1 MPHKQIK
8 YKPIGMNR
16 DLSISAA
23 NPKYAHT
30 ITNMRIINN
39 EETGDLSLTNERG
52 TEFIT
57 SDSGIIL
64 GSVSTIDKQVLFC
77 TNPTQGYPD
86 SIYLFN
92 GTELTK
98 LYWGNLG
105 FSIDHPIEGLYSYD
119 NNLNEK
125 IYWTD
130 GLNQPRVINLKG
142 EIGLNIESNTQ
153 FDFVSPID
161 KPFVIDI
168 TKNYTGGTLSPGV
181 IQYVFTYI
189 GNHGQ
194 ESNIFHTTP
203 LWYVSH
209 NDRGASAEEVVPNSF
224 KIQIQNNS
232 LNKERV
238 AVYSIQRTSLNTTP
252 LIRRVGILDI
262 EAGEES
268 SIIDKGQ
275 GESLE
280 ASSLYYIGGENIICG
295 TLNQKDG
302 TLFLGD
308 ITLDQPFIEGINN
321 AQFREC
327 ADKINIS
334 YKQIK
339 ISNEDSVY
347 PYKNQLDDNSYGIK
361 TFKYLEYYRLGVQL
375 QHKTGKWSNP
385 IFITDYYITG
395 KIDDGN
401 NFYDN
406 TGKDTYIKVP
416 KLTLDLHET
425 EIINY
430 INNLLRQGYINIRPV
445 IVYPDLNDRESICQG
460 VLCPTVF
467 NLKERYD
474 GTTFS
479 QASWFFRPNIPT
491 DITTGEDDYVPFD
504 KSATDE
510 YTYSRSGLVANDDN
524 LLLPDTG
531 NIGQEWQRLR
541 GIINR
546 GAWAEFRHLSP
557 IPGNDKRNAEIQC
570 IFQPLQI
577 LKNSDTPS
585 SPDTKTIVDENSECY
600 YVDQSIVTMHSPD
613 IEFDQALQNID
624 LKDTKLRIVGLV
636 PITSNISDIDIK
648 TSSHT
653 GNVGSTRG
661 SGFYHTTFESTNDFQ
676 NIKAKW
682 EPHWGYRMMLS
693 GFFWYDYK
701 YVNTDSD
708 DIPQYGGYET
718 GKQYNIDS
726 DIEFPFAVYPWHRN
740 GSLNNMRTPING
752 FRSSMLKTK
761 RMSNLRYSYRTAY
774 FNENSIKSEGNW
786 SPNTAYPEFIF
797 TIPILQYDLSD
808 AQIFNSKENQILK
821 LNKQHDSLE
830 DIIYRGN
837 IDSVVVPSLQGEYRI
852 SDLPNNM
859 ISKYDKNIGY
869 PIIYG
874 DKLFESDNYNK
885 QDTFR
890 APYYYF
896 AYTDKDTHRIV
907 YASPNQ
913 LNTGIDPV
921 QLKYKSSPHLVL
933 PLKYH
938 GTGNMRILPT
948 IKEKANSGYQNIN
961 GYKKTVTTKEFWLW
975 DEKNKLNTDVIQ
987 MSILSMT
994 GDLLYPEQTLGY
1006 GWLWLGELYRENV
1019 EQRFGGTSPDAL
1031 ANNNWQVAG
1040 ETVSLQNISGEHVVL
1055 EWVEGDTFYQRYDC
1069 LKTYPYSSEDQN
1081 QNTEILSFM
1090 CETRINLDG
1099 RYDRNRGLDSNLTVS
1114 PTNFNLLNDA
1124 YSQSNNY
1131 FNYSILK
1138 KEQFDISRF
1147 PNQITWTKTKQQGQ
1161 EIDNWTNIT
1170 LASTIDLDGDK
1181 GKITSIQKLN
1191 NNIIVFQDKGV
1202 SQLLYNEK
1210 VHVNTQ
1216 DGVPI
1221 EIANSGKVD
1230 GYRVLSD
1237 IYGCAN
1243 KWSIQNTKKGLY
1255 FIDDYNKDIVFFN
1268 GQFKSLSREK
1278 GFNSWIS
1285 NYINSTSQAF
1295 TQTTPSEFGNIITH
1309 YDKVT
1314 DDIYFV
1320 TANEALNYS
1329 EVLDEFQ
1336 AFLSYG
1342 STCSLF
1348 NLKGQSYLVSNIY
1361 DFSENSY
1368 HYEIYEMY
1376 KGDYNYLLNTQC
1388 AYGIELLVNPEPT
1401 EDKVFNTI
1409 EFRAD
1414 SWERGNELSDNTFN
1428 RLDVETEHQ
1437 RGTSSLEYKKG
1448 YPSTLKRKFRIWRAN
1463 IPRDTSYT
1471 TLSSYPTSRNRIRN
1485 TWAKVG
1491 LWKFNSD
1498 KEKTV
1503 LHDIQV
1509 SYFV

>member
-1 MPHKQIK
+1 MPHKEIK

-39 EETGDLSLTNERG
+39 EETGDLSLTNEKG
-52 TEFIT
+52 TELIT
-57 SDSGIIL
+57 SDLGIII
-64 GSVSTIDKQVLFC
+64 GSISTIDKQVLFC
-77 TNPTQGYPD
+77 TNPAQEFPD
-86 SIYLFN
+86 YILLFD
-92 GTELTK
+92 GTKLTK

-130 GLNQPRVINLKG
+130 GLNQPRVLNLKRD
-142 EIGLNIESNTQ
+142 IDLNMTSCTQ
-153 FDFVSPID
+153 FDFVQPID

-181 IQYVFTYI
+181 IQYAFTYI

-232 LNKERV
+232 INKERV

-252 LIRRVGILDI
+252 LIRRVGMLDI
-262 EAGEES
+262 EAGEEN

-280 ASSLYYIGGENIICG
+280 ASSLYYIGGENIVCG

-302 TLFLGD
+302 TIFLGD

-321 AQFREC
+321 DYFREC

-425 EIINY
+425 EIIDY
-430 INNLLRQGYINIRPV
+430 INNLLSQGYINIRPV

-491 DITTGEDDYVPFD
+491 DITTGEQDYLSFD
-504 KSATDE
+504 AQRSNE

-524 LLLPDTG
+524 LLLPDT
-531 NIGQEWQRLR
+531 NNVGQEWQRLR

-570 IFQPLQI
+570 IFQPLET
-577 LKNSDTPS
+577 LKNTDGS
-585 SPDTKTIVDENSECY
+585 SSSTKTLVDENSECY

-624 LKDTKLRIVGLV
+624 LKGTKLRIVGLV

-661 SGFYHTTFESTNDFQ
+661 SGFYHTTFKSTNDFQ

-701 YVNTDSD
+701 YVKTDSD
-708 DIPQYGGYET
+708 GIPQYGGYKT
-718 GKQYNIDS
+718 GSQWDINS
-726 DIEFPFAVYPWHRN
+726 DTEFPFAVYPWHRN

-774 FNENSIKSEGNW
+774 FNESAIKSEGNW
-786 SPNTAYPEFIF
+786 SPNTGSPDLIYIKPL
-797 TIPILQYDLSD
+797 LQYDLSD
-808 AQIFNSKENQILK
+808 AQIFNSNENQILK

-837 IDSVVVPSLQGEYRI
+837 VDSVVVPSLQGEYRT

-859 ISKYDKNIGY
+859 ISKYSKKTGY

-874 DKLFESDNYNK
+874 DKLVDSVNYNK

-896 AYTDKDTHRIV
+896 AYTADNTHSV
-907 YASPNQ
+907 EYATPNEK
-913 LNTGIDPV
+913 NTGIDPV

-933 PLKYH
+933 PLKYDDR
-938 GTGNMRILPT
+938 GRMYILPT
-948 IKEKANSGYQNIN
+948 IKERVWKSDGTNRMWQNIN
-961 GYKKTVTTKEFWLW
+961 EYKKTVTTGEFWLW

-987 MSILSMT
+987 MSLLSMT
-994 GDLLYPEQTLGY
+994 GDLIYPEQTLGY

-1019 EQRFGGTSPDAL
+1019 EKRFGGTSPDAL

-1040 ETVSLQNISGEHVVL
+1040 ETVSLQNASGEHVII

-1069 LKTYPYSSEDQN
+1069 LKTYPYSNEDQN

-1090 CETRINLDG
+1090 CETRVNLDG

-1114 PTNFNLLNDA
+1114 PTNFNLMNDA

-1147 PNQITWTKTKQQGQ
+1147 PNQITWTKTKQYGQ

-1191 NNIIVFQDKGV
+1191 NSIIVFQDKGV

-1210 VHVNTQ
+1210 VQVNTQ

-1278 GFNSWIS
+1278 GFNSWIR
-1285 NYINSTSQAF
+1285 NYISNASQAF
-1295 TQTTPSEFGNIITH
+1295 AQATPSQFGNIITH

-1320 TANEALNYS
+1320 TDTEALNYS

-1342 STCSLF
+1342 GAYKLF
-1348 NLKGQSYLVSNIY
+1348 NLKG
-1361 DFSENSY
+1361 NSY
-1368 HYEIYEMY
+1368 IVKNNRNDYEYSIHQMY
-1376 KGDYNYLLNTQC
+1376 AGDYNNLLNVPC
-1388 AYGIELLVNPEPT
+1388 DYGIEILVNPEPT
-1401 EDKVFNTI
+1401 EDKVFNTL

-1414 SWERGNELSDNTFN
+1414 TWSAGNLTNNTFDY
-1428 RLDVETEHQ
+1428 LSAETEYQH
-1437 RGTSSLEYKKG
+1437 GTSILQNTQG
-1448 YPSTLKRKFRIWRAN
+1448 YPSNLKKKFRIWRAN
-1463 IPRDTSYT
+1463 IPRD
-1471 TLSSYPTSRNRIRN
+1471 SSNNRDRIRN
-1485 TWAKVG
+1485 TWAKIK
-1491 LWKFNSD
+1491 LHKYNFQ

-1509 SYFV
+1509 NYFV

>member
-16 DLSISAA
+16 DLSISVA

-39 EETGDLSLTNERG
+39 EETGDLSLTNEKG
-52 TEFIT
+52 TIMEEQEDGT
-57 SDSGIIL
+57 IL
-64 GSVSTIDKQVLFC
+64 GVVEAVDTVVFFIKNVY
-77 TNPTQGYPD
+77 TGKD
-86 SIYLFN
+86 SIKIYDGN
-92 GTELTK
+92 GINT
-98 LYWGNLG
+98 LYEGNLN
-105 FSIDHPIEGLYSYD
+105 FDIDHPIEGLYSYD

-153 FDFVSPID
+153 FDFVPPID

-262 EAGEES
+262 EAGEGS

-280 ASSLYYIGGENIICG
+280 ASSLYYIGGENIVCG

-321 AQFREC
+321 DYFREC

-416 KLTLDLHET
+416 KITLDLHET
-425 EIINY
+425 KIIDY
-430 INNLLRQGYINIRPV
+430 INNLLSQGYINIRPV

-491 DITTGEDDYVPFD
+491 DITTGEQDYLSFD
-504 KSATDE
+504 AQRSNE

-570 IFQPLQI
+570 IFQPLET
-577 LKNSDTPS
+577 LKNTDGS
-585 SPDTKTIVDENSECY
+585 SSSSKTLVDENSECY

-624 LKDTKLRIVGLV
+624 LKGTKLRIVGLV

-661 SGFYHTTFESTNDFQ
+661 SGFYHTTFKSTNDFQ
-676 NIKAKW
+676 NKKAKW

-708 DIPQYGGYET
+708 DIPQYGGYKIGSQWDTE
-718 GKQYNIDS
+718 S

-774 FNENSIKSEGNW
+774 FNENKIKSEGNW
-786 SPNTAYPEFIF
+786 HPNTGGSDFMYTE
-797 TIPILQYDLSD
+797 IPILQYDLSD
-808 AQIFNSKENQILK
+808 AQIFNSNENQILK

-837 IDSVVVPSLQGEYRI
+837 VDSVVVPSLQGEYRT

-938 GTGNMRILPT
+938 RTGNMRILPT
-948 IKEKANSGYQNIN
+948 IKEKTNSGYQNIN

-975 DEKNKLNTDVIQ
+975 DEENKLNTDVIQ
-987 MSILSMT
+987 MSLLSMT
-994 GDLLYPEQTLGY
+994 GDLIYPEQTLGY

-1019 EQRFGGTSPDAL
+1019 EKRFGGTSSDAI

-1040 ETVSLQNISGEHVVL
+1040 ETVSLQNASGEHVII

-1069 LKTYPYSSEDQN
+1069 LKTYPYSNEDQN

-1090 CETRINLDG
+1090 CETRVNLDG

-1161 EIDNWTNIT
+1161 EIDNWINVT
-1170 LASTIDLDGDK
+1170 LASTIDLDGNK

-1210 VHVNTQ
+1210 VQVNTQ

-1278 GFNSWIS
+1278 GFNSWIR
-1285 NYINSTSQAF
+1285 NYINSAPQAF
-1295 TQTTPSEFGNIITH
+1295 TQATPSQFGNIITH
-1309 YDKVT
+1309 YDKIT
-1314 DDIYFV
+1314 DDVYF
-1320 TANEALNYS
+1320 TTDTESLNFS

-1336 AFLSYG
+1336 SFLSYDR
-1342 STCSLF
+1342 TCALV
-1348 NLKGQSYLVSNIY
+1348 NLKGKSYLLKNIY
-1361 DFSENSY
+1361 DNYTNNY
-1368 HYEIYEMY
+1368 HYEIHKMYE
-1376 KGDYNYLLNTQC
+1376 GDYNNLLNTQC
-1388 AYGIELLVNPEPT
+1388 SYGIEILVNPEPT

-1471 TLSSYPTSRNRIRN
+1471 TLKSYPTSRNRIRN

-1491 LWKFNSD
+1491 LWKFDSK